1 MAASELSKK
10 VDAHIK
16 DMAREMGFDKQ
27 ILGRYYKYYND
38 DTIISLYFTSLSPM
52 VKGDRLIG
60 LHFGVT
66 NTRIDSIFAQC
77 SEYRI
82 KGFMEFTIASSIWLV
97 TKLKDVWGWN
107 FSKDTD
113 IPKQCKSIRR
123 TIEKYVYPFFEKYSD
138 YDTLKQAVIDDK
150 FRIPMGRGRCLAI
163 ISYLE
168 GDYDLAYKYQDE
180 HVTKFGYRNEV
191 AELYDKNFRELIN
204 KAKAHEGHQDVA
216 SV

>member
-60 LHFGVT
+60 LHFAVT
-66 NTRIDSIFAQC
+66 NTKIDSIYSQC
-77 SEYRI
+77 SEYHG
-82 KGFMEFTIASSIWLV
+82 KGFMEFTISSSIWLV

-123 TIEKYVYPFFEKYSD
+123 TIERYVYPFFEKYSD
-138 YDTLKQAVIDDK
+138 FDTLKQAVIDDK

-204 KAKAHEGHQDVA
+204 KAKADEGHQDVA